1 MFAGQNPV
9 RAIFTGA
16 VALALV
22 ASVPLAAQAAKPQ
35 RGPAPVVLS
44 GSSEVK
50 IVVNSAVITSGD
62 IAKRINFMHLQH
74 QTGDLAK
81 KAQEELITEILKR
94 QEIQRVR
101 MSVST
106 QDVDTSYA
114 RFAASN
120 KMTLP
125 QLNEVLTK
133 TGVTPEHFKSY
144 VAVQMS
150 WPRVLNARFGSSN
163 KLSPDELI
171 TRMTQNKDKT
181 STTEYFLKQVIFV
194 IPAAKKA
201 AISAQRKA
209 EADASRGKF
218 PGCDQAKVFAATMRD
233 VSVRDLGRILA
244 PELPPEWKPLVESA
258 TGNTTSAIVTDRGV
272 EYLAICSKRQ
282 VSDDVAAAAVF
293 RQEDLG
299 KNAEGE
305 ATGNDKK
312 YVDEL
317 RAKAQIIYR

>member
-1 MFAGQNPV
+1 MFAGHNPV
-9 RAIFTGA
+9 RAILTGA
-16 VALALV
+16 VALALA
-22 ASVPLAAQAAKPQ
+22 ASVPVLAQAARQQ
-35 RGPAPVVLS
+35 RTAAPVVVS
-44 GSSEVK
+44 GTSEVK
-50 IVVNSAVITSGD
+50 ILVNNEVITSGD

-74 QTGDLAK
+74 QTGDVNK
-81 KAQEELITEILKR
+81 MAQEQLINELLKR

-106 QDVDTSYA
+106 EDVDASFA

-120 KMTLP
+120 KMTLA
-125 QLNEVLTK
+125 QLNDVLTK
-133 TGVTPEHFKSY
+133 TGVTPAHFKSY

-150 WPRVLNARFGSSN
+150 WPRVLNARFGSSG
-163 KLSPDELI
+163 KMSPDELI
-171 TRMTQNKDKT
+171 TRMTQNKNNT
-181 STTEYFLKQVIFV
+181 TTTEYFLKQVIFV
-194 IPAAKKA
+194 VPAAKKV
-201 AISAQRKA
+201 AIGGQRKA
-209 EADASRGKF
+209 EAEASRAKF
-218 PGCDQAKVFAATMRD
+218 PSCDQAKVFAATMHD
-233 VSVRDLGRILA
+233 VSVRDLGRVLA
-244 PELPPEWKPLVESA
+244 PELPPQWKPLIESA
-258 TGNTTSAIVTDRGV
+258 TGNTTSALVTDRGV

-317 RAKAQIIYR
+317 RAKAQIVYR